1 MQGSFHFDSLWLVYK
16 GRTRHWQDTFPLASS
31 ILWQLPV
38 RYFRCQW
45 PWYIVYTRFLGI
57 PQFSHQFSRVP
68 SPQTMPSLV
77 FGLHS
82 LSDSIR
88 WTRNGIDANSIS
100 QDRRVER
107 VKGLHCNASSSGSGC
122 FWRLSCNYNAV
133 SASSTI
139 ISHCNPKACM
149 LLTNRPGRAKP
160 SCNAQSIQRSIISIA
175 RTAPSGH
182 AYYDERNVS
191 HNNLRHE
198 SVTPLSRNARYAGG
212 GWSLGVASTPEKG
225 ARYCAML
232 DPWVFECC
240 DQRIASPWLCPTS
253 SAGF

>member
-16 GRTRHWQDTFPLASS
+16 GRTRHWQATFPLASS

-68 SPQTMPSLV
+68 SPRTMPSLV

-107 VKGLHCNASSSGSGC
+107 VKGLHCNTSSSGSGC

-133 SASSTI
+133 FVKHSA
-139 ISHCNPKACM
+139 
-149 LLTNRPGRAKP
+149 RPP
-160 SCNAQSIQRSIISIA
+160 RSFRI
-175 RTAPSGH
+175 
-182 AYYDERNVS
+182 
-191 HNNLRHE
+191 
-198 SVTPLSRNARYAGG
+198 VTPKRVCY
-212 GWSLGVASTPEKG
+212 
-225 ARYCAML
+225 
-232 DPWVFECC
+232 
-240 DQRIASPWLCPTS
+240 
-253 SAGF
+253 